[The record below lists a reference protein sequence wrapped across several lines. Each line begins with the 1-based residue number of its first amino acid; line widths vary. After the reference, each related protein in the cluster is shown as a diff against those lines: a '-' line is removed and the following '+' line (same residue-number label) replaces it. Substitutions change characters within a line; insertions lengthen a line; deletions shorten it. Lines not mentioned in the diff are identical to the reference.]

1 MSKHALL
8 ALVVIAGCKSAG
20 MTPEM
25 RTDIQ
30 TKVQAAQTPIQEC
43 YQRQLTVNRKLRG
56 MMVVT
61 FAAAGDT
68 GAFQEITLR
77 RDEPQDPILK
87 FCVISELAKL
97 KLDKPPGSHVVVD
110 SYPIKFDW
118 ANP

>member
-1 MSKHALL
+1 MTKHTLL
-8 ALVVIAGCKSAG
+8 ALALVAGCKSAG

-30 TKVQAAQTPIQEC
+30 TKVQAAQTPIQDC

-61 FAAAGDT
+61 FAAAADT

-77 RDEPQDPILK
+77 RDEPADPVLK
-87 FCVISELAKL
+87 FCVIQELAKL
-97 KLDKPPGSHVVVD
+97 KLAKPPGSRVVID